1 MAERSSWADFEIV
14 LLARV
19 HDRTTFSCG
28 KAPLDEYLKKHS
40 RQNDDKGL
48 TKTFVLLE
56 RSSTVVSGYYTV
68 RYGQVNF
75 EQLPEAERK
84 GLPRYSVPTF
94 HIARL
99 AVDEKYRGQGKRL
112 GEFLLT
118 DALRRA
124 LAAAEQAGLYAI
136 EVVAKDGDAS
146 AFYAKY
152 QFRGLIDD
160 TLHMYLPIALVR
172 KTFAS

>member
-1 MAERSSWADFEIV
+1 MAERSAWADFDIA
-14 LLARV
+14 LLERS
-19 HDRTTFSCG
+19 HDRSAFSCG

-40 RQNDDKGL
+40 RQNDDRGL

-56 RSSTVVSGYYTV
+56 KGSSAVSGYYTV

-99 AVDEKYRGQGKRL
+99 AIDERFRGQGKRL
-112 GEFLLT
+112 GELLLS

-136 EVVAKDGDAS
+136 EVVAKDDEACL
-146 AFYAKY
+146 FYAKY
-152 QFRGLIDD
+152 QFRGLVDD
-160 TLHMYLPIALVR
+160 KLHMYLPIGMVR
-172 KTFAS
+172 KMFAP

>member
-1 MAERSSWADFEIV
+1 VAERSAWADFDIA
-14 LLARV
+14 LLARS

-48 TKTFVLLE
+48 TRTFVLLE
-56 RSSTVVSGYYTV
+56 RSSNIVSGYYTV

-124 LAAAEQAGLYAI
+124 LAASEQAGLYAI
-136 EVVAKDGDAS
+136 EVVAKDDDAS
-146 AFYAKY
+146 AFYTRY

-160 TLHMYLPIALVR
+160 TMHMYLPMSVV
-172 KTFAS
+172 KKMFVP